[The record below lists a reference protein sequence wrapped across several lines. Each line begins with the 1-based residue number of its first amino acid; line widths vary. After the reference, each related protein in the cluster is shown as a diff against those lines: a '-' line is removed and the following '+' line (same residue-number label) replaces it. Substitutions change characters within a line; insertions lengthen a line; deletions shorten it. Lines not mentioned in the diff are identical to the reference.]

1 MTKEKTQRDEKIRL
15 EEGSL
20 LETDV
25 VQMLCQK
32 KSQTSY
38 DEREKSS
45 SSTNTSSWIDD
56 YFAASVC
63 LSQMP
68 HAQDSSSSSYYMCF
82 CLHYVLP
89 QKKRAR
95 GCNFVVVALF
105 SKHRTWKATELNDR
119 PVSNQ
124 ASSAEIN
131 ITRSL

>member
-1 MTKEKTQRDEKIRL
+1 MFKFFVYKLEYMTKEKTQRDDKIRL

-32 KSQTSY
+32 KSQTSS

-68 HAQDSSSSSYYMCF
+68 HAQDSSYSSYYMCF
-82 CLHYVLP
+82 CLHYL
-89 QKKRAR
+89 KRNEREDVTLSSLRYSASTGPGKR
-95 GCNFVVVALF
+95 
-105 SKHRTWKATELNDR
+105 LN
-119 PVSNQ
+119 
-124 ASSAEIN
+124 
-131 ITRSL
+131 